1 MASCRTSRLVTVT
14 NPQGLHARP
23 ADMFVRLAMQF
34 ESTVEIV
41 REGDRF
47 DGKSILSLMT
57 IAAEQGTQ
65 LLLQA
70 DGPDADEALEALAEL
85 FGRGFGEMD
94 ISETANDSSSDG

>member
-1 MASCRTSRLVTVT
+1 MTGCRASRLVTVV

-34 ESTVEIV
+34 DATIEIV

-57 IAAEQGTQ
+57 LAAQQGTQ

-70 DGPDADEALEALAEL
+70 DGADAAEALESLAEL
-85 FGRGFGEMD
+85 FRRGFDEMEV
-94 ISETANDSSSDG
+94 SEPAKDSSSDG

>member
-1 MASCRTSRLVTVT
+1 MASCRSNRLVTVC

-34 ESTVEIV
+34 ESTVVIV
-41 REGDRF
+41 RDGDHF

-57 IAAEQGTQ
+57 LAAEQGTK

-70 DGPDADEALEALAEL
+70 EGPDADKALEALAEL
-85 FGRGFGEMD
+85 FGRGFDEMEV
-94 ISETANDSSSDG
+94 SQPAKDSSSDG